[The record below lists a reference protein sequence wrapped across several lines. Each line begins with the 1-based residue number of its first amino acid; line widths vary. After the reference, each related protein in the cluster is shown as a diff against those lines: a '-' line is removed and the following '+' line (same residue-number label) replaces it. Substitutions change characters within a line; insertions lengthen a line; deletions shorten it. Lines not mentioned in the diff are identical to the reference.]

1 MCLLTQL
8 CLRCVVK
15 NKSRLTTS
23 SSILYVTA
31 GASLPE
37 VVIVTI
43 WEYWGIRILPP
54 KSGATVFLGVE
65 AIYNTKKYQGFSL
78 EIMPKS
84 NLNFTCTVDNLLFLK
99 NELAAIFTF
108 YAVFGMLAT

>member
-1 MCLLTQL
+1 MCLVTKL

-15 NKSRLTTS
+15 NKSGLTTS

-43 WEYWGIRILPP
+43 
-54 KSGATVFLGVE
+54 
-65 AIYNTKKYQGFSL
+65 
-78 EIMPKS
+78 
-84 NLNFTCTVDNLLFLK
+84 
-99 NELAAIFTF
+99 
-108 YAVFGMLAT
+108 

>member
-1 MCLLTQL
+1 MIQL

-37 VVIVTI
+37 VIIVTI
-43 WEYWGIRILPP
+43 WDYWGIRILPP

-65 AIYNTKKYQGFSL
+65 DIYNTKKYQGFL
-78 EIMPKS
+78 DMPKS
-84 NLNFTCTVDNLLFLK
+84 NLNFTCTVDSLLF
-99 NELAAIFTF
+99 
-108 YAVFGMLAT
+108 